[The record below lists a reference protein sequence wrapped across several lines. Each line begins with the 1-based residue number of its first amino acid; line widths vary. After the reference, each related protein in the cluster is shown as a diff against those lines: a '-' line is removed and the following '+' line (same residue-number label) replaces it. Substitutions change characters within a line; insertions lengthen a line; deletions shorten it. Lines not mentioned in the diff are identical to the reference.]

1 MGRGRLTAKGHE
13 ETFGGNGNILCV
25 DSSGG
30 YMMIFVTTQKC
41 TPERG

>member
-1 MGRGRLTAKGHE
+1 MGRGRVTAKGHE
-13 ETFGGNGNILCV
+13 ETFGGNGNILCA

-30 YMMIFVTTQKC
+30 YMIFVTTQKC